1 MAKKFK
7 VGDRVVVKDTYSI
20 PSHRGLVGTVKRV
33 EQLASPQ
40 WVGDLISVEFDEPI
54 KYGWDCHGY
63 TKIGFGWSIRERHL
77 KLYKPE
83 KIIIRREGNNVIA
96 HCTHVNKRAEAKC
109 SPEDEFDFAVGAK
122 LAFERL
128 AKELGWVEEPKP
140 PLYNGKVVCIDNSF
154 NRKAYTV
161 GKIYEFKDG
170 QFKDDMDYI
179 IPTTPCTSFEDWSR
193 CTVSKF
199 IEVVE

>member
-1 MAKKFK
+1 MGKFK
-7 VGDRVVVKDTYSI
+7 VGDRVVVNDDFYKVDC
-20 PSHRGLVGTVKRV
+20 RGLVGTVKQV
-33 EQLASPQ
+33 EILLDINYVYS
-40 WVGDLISVEFDEPI
+40 IEFDVPI
-54 KYGWDCHGY
+54 SEGWTCIGY
-63 TKIGFGWSIRERHL
+63 TKPGHGWKIRENALRL
-77 KLYKPE
+77 AKAE
-83 KIIIRREGNNVIA
+83 KIIIRRDGDKVIA
-96 HCTHVNKRAEAKC
+96 HCTYTKASAEAKC

-128 AKELGWVEEPKP
+128 CKELGWVEEPKP

-154 NRKAYTV
+154 NPKAYTV